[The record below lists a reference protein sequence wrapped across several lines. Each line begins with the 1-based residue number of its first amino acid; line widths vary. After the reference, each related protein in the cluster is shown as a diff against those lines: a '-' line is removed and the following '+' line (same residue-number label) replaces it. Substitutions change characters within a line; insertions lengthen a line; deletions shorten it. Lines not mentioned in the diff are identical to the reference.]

1 MHTVLQ
7 VEFAAPFDHVREE
20 VAVKGGVLG
29 QERFKVEGLLG
40 GDEGV
45 ETHLLRRDSSP
56 VGVGH
61 AVLGVGAAVAYFFE
75 DHGGA
80 FCRFSDARRHGP
92 RGALRK

>member
-1 MHTVLQ
+1 MLVPL
-7 VEFAAPFDHVREE
+7 F
-20 VAVKGGVLG
+20 
-29 QERFKVEGLLG
+29 LG

-80 FCRFSDARRHGP
+80 FSGMGRLGGARN
-92 RGALRK
+92 RGVLKK